1 MFIYV
6 PFFNVPIYFIDNKL
20 LQRIYT
26 FSIFLCFLCIF
37 IYIYFCLY
45 ILTYIST
52 DRRSERTYGNLR
64 GAQAVFFSSW
74 NFNLCFCNLNMSY
87 TESSLMRLNK
97 EDLIRMLLVYQG
109 KFNLILDKLKN
120 DLNEL
125 KTKFCKFES
134 DMHIS
139 WNVNDKMFD
148 KLVVTE
154 WKYHVNEQ
162 YSRRE
167 GLEISDI
174 PAEVG
179 DKDIKKKCRRFSMQS
194 KALLTRIWLR
204 TTIVYPQKIP
214 PKKLF
219 SKLSPGKTLGGYCW
233 TRKN

>member
-1 MFIYV
+1 MYPFISLIISYYKGFTLFLYFYV
-6 PFFNVPIYFIDNKL
+6 FFV
-20 LQRIYT
+20 
-26 FSIFLCFLCIF
+26 FSF
-37 IYIYFCLY
+37 IYIFVYIYLHIFPPTVEVKGRMVIWEERKQSFLVVE
-45 ILTYIST
+45 ILTC
-52 DRRSERTYGNLR
+52 
-64 GAQAVFFSSW
+64 AFA
-74 NFNLCFCNLNMSY
+74 NLNMSY

-125 KTKFCKFES
+125 KTKFCKFEF
-134 DMHIS
+134 DLHIS
-139 WNVNDKMFD
+139 WNVNDKMSD

-154 WKYHVNEQ
+154 RKCHVNEQ

-204 TTIVYPQKIP
+204 ATIVYPRKIP